1 MAKMTKQELEK
12 VTEFILANKDYFIL
26 SEMAEFLGMSIHRL
40 DYLVKKLGVEC
51 ISVTQ
56 RNRNYILK
64 HQHLSI
70 EQLAIKLDLTETQV
84 ARVLRDMGINT
95 KYRHL
100 PINPDLQPHLP
111 ETPKT
116 PAEPD
121 KAAYTALKSF
131 LEGFDKT
138 IKLEDMAYSK
148 EPNYLSF

>member
-12 VTEFILANKDYFIL
+12 ITEFILANKDYFTTT
-26 SEMAEFLGMSIHRL
+26 EMADFLNMSFNRL
-40 DYLVKKLGVEC
+40 DYILKKLGVEC

-56 RNRNYILK
+56 RNRNYILR

-84 ARVLRDMGINT
+84 ARVLRDMGFNT

-100 PINPDLQPHLP
+100 PVNPDFTLHLP
-111 ETPKT
+111 EAPKT

-121 KAAYTALKSF
+121 KTAHAALKSF
-131 LEGFDKT
+131 LEGSDKA
-138 IKLEDMAYSK
+138 IKLEDMIYLK